1 MGTQYDGGEAF
12 KVDYQKAIQ
21 NLTDILIDNDKFQE
35 MCKNI
40 FDAIDTDNV
49 GTLEVSQVEQFVR
62 SFLRGNQV
70 PGQINTSFEDSHNQI
85 FKILKD
91 NESGEITQDELGK
104 FLNELLKNQV
114 KMLQIKL
121 EQQKYERSMAAQE
134 KRGMDDETPAE

>member
-1 MGTQYDGGEAF
+1 MDDHDYYGDEHDQYYEEDDRENSRSDTMSTQYDGGDAF

-62 SFLRGNQV
+62 SFLRGN
-70 PGQINTSFEDSHNQI
+70 
-85 FKILKD
+85 
-91 NESGEITQDELGK
+91 
-104 FLNELLKNQV
+104 
-114 KMLQIKL
+114 
-121 EQQKYERSMAAQE
+121 
-134 KRGMDDETPAE
+134 

>member
-1 MGTQYDGGEAF
+1 MDDHDYYGQEQDSGRGGYSDNYYDEDDQDYTLTTEKEGGDAAF

-91 NESGEITQDELGK
+91 NESGEIT
-104 FLNELLKNQV
+104 
-114 KMLQIKL
+114 
-121 EQQKYERSMAAQE
+121 
-134 KRGMDDETPAE
+134 

>member
-1 MGTQYDGGEAF
+1 
-12 KVDYQKAIQ
+12 
-21 NLTDILIDNDKFQE
+21 

-134 KRGMDDETPAE
+134 KKADETPAHE